1 MTTNGDRTGFWS
13 DPVWASIDDGV
24 TTAVG
29 AIRVLQKVFPTT
41 QLSDA
46 TSVPADVFNHEK
58 MSIEE
63 GLTRPFVELAVEF
76 RLTNGQV
83 NGEPTGATAITLAK
97 LAAKSLALGED
108 MVLLQGNNAQLPG
121 TVRIES
127 GAESVGN
134 GILGLVNQEIKV
146 KPPDAGAPTNSGGEI
161 LAAIARGI
169 ALLTKDVQAPAFALI
184 EDTNAFAATW
194 GSVING
200 APAYTVLNPVLT
212 GGIYGT
218 GAMPPNTGLLVALGG
233 DPTTIYINSDATTE
247 PTYKG
252 GAGHYFFRTYERVQ
266 YVARDPRAFV
276 KLDFSYLASQESD
289 GKGASGKGAIK
300 SSVPL
305 KTE

>member
-1 MTTNGDRTGFWS
+1 MTTTVDRAGFWNNQ
-13 DPVWASIDDGV
+13 VWASIDSDV
-24 TTAVG
+24 LAAVG
-29 AIRVLQKVFPTT
+29 AIRVLQKVFTPVT
-41 QLSDA
+41 LANA

-63 GLTRPFVELAVEF
+63 GLTKPFLELAVEF
-76 RLTNGQV
+76 QLTNGQV
-83 NGEPTGATAITLAK
+83 NDESTGTTANTLAK

-108 MVLLQGNNAQLPG
+108 MALLQGREAKLPQN
-121 TVRIES
+121 VRIES

-134 GILGLVNQEIKV
+134 GILGLVHERKIVVN
-146 KPPDAGAPTNSGGEI
+146 PPDPEAPTNSGGEI

-233 DPTTIYINSDATTE
+233 DPTTIYISSDATTE

-252 GAGHYFFRTYERVQ
+252 NAGHYFFRTYERIQ
-266 YVARDPRAFV
+266 YVARDYRAFV
-276 KLDFSYLASQESD
+276 KLDFSYLAPSEST
-289 GKGASGKGAIK
+289 GK
-300 SSVPL
+300 L
-305 KTE
+305 R